1 MNNYQN
7 YYRNGRYDRIDQD
20 EVPESKHTV
29 FIRGLP
35 GHIKTDEIN
44 ALPVALLNSLRRRF
58 LLIAVTLC
66 SFSFTILNTRRYL
79 PPYRNVRGGKCI
91 VTKMVQLFGSLCT
104 TLKHLYSYTDIGRSR
119 NLPLEGFAACYFRW
133 FTLLF
138 DRLLIHCKLIL
149 LRAVFFDSQR
159 TLSRDFFEDHV
170 GPCSFDFIKLSQDQ
184 LKLFVAVRF
193 ETRDAAK
200 ECMHKYKDGE
210 VLGYPVELT
219 WFRDIR
225 RYVSYQ
231 QSQGLRPATVP
242 RNRAGY
248 ANRNNYNTRNSYDR
262 SSRNE
267 YRDDD
272 YDRGSKRTRTVSDDR
287 RSGSKRS
294 RSRSRSSSH
303 SRSPRSASPRR
314 SSRERSHTAES
325 RRSGGSHAHSHSHS
339 QASSPTPPPRER
351 TASPP
356 VAASPTP
363 KRTVE
368 GEGLGEGNEELTAFL
383 QMIKTSSSSDAT
395 SYFVIIDKGNTPPL
409 PPTPAPVTSIVTKRV
424 SKENSPQKSQKSDQS
439 QSASPVVERKS
450 RKSKKEKRK
459 RKRRSPS
466 SSSTSGSFDGRSSGE
481 LSEGE
486 LRKKILKKREKAL
499 REENAEGK
507 FSKWLNTM
515 GGSLLPNGKA
525 NGKAALGKWEEKSPS
540 EAPSRPD
547 SSLLQN
553 TTLKFGLEG
562 SNGRVSTSSHTSR
575 ENVGGANVAAWNEDI
590 PKQVVR
596 EPLPQLSSKKPI
608 SNSGPSPSLT
618 SVHSVKPESNDMR
631 PSPPPLPPRA
641 SKTSEALISD
651 TQLNFSKKAIR
662 DIAGIGTEMAKA
674 EATSSSSLFST
685 DIDSLLGKRP
695 PVAQPVNATLF
706 DDLKSSQT
714 SAFASVR
721 GQQAQI
727 PVRSILDDP
736 DEPVQSSSGLR
747 LSSFTR
753 QMNAETERDR
763 KLARLP
769 PEMLSKFVAKKKQ
782 FEMTFKSDCETFGFV
797 AKTLIQKDPALEERL
812 RLALAEAVKDMEDA
826 FTQKIDQLLDQL
838 VMFASI

>member
-1 MNNYQN
+1 M
-7 YYRNGRYDRIDQD
+7 
-20 EVPESKHTV
+20 
-29 FIRGLP
+29 
-35 GHIKTDEIN
+35 
-44 ALPVALLNSLRRRF
+44 
-58 LLIAVTLC
+58 
-66 SFSFTILNTRRYL
+66 
-79 PPYRNVRGGKCI
+79 I
-91 VTKMVQLFGSLCT
+91 VVS
-104 TLKHLYSYTDIGRSR
+104 
-119 NLPLEGFAACYFRW
+119 EAFAAHYFRW
-133 FTLLF
+133 VTLLF
-138 DRLLIHCKLIL
+138 DRVLFHCKPVL
-149 LRAVFFDSQR
+149 LTAL
-159 TLSRDFFEDHV
+159 LSDCHLLLYRDFFEDHV

-242 RNRAGY
+242 RNRAGHG
-248 ANRNNYNTRNSYDR
+248 NRNNYTSRNSYDR

-325 RRSGGSHAHSHSHS
+325 RRSGGSQANSHSHS
-339 QASSPTPPPRER
+339 RASSPTPPQCER
-351 TASPP
+351 TASPR

-368 GEGLGEGNEELTAFL
+368 
-383 QMIKTSSSSDAT
+383 
-395 SYFVIIDKGNTPPL
+395 IIDKGNTPPL
-409 PPTPAPVTSIVTKRV
+409 PPTPAPATSIVMKRV

-466 SSSTSGSFDGRSSGE
+466 SSSSSGSFDGRSSGE

-499 REENAEGK
+499 REENAEA
-507 FSKWLNTM
+507 
-515 GGSLLPNGKA
+515 NGKA

-562 SNGRVSTSSHTSR
+562 S
-575 ENVGGANVAAWNEDI
+575 EDI

-596 EPLPQLSSKKPI
+596 EPLPQLSSKKPNT
-608 SNSGPSPSLT
+608 NSGPSPSLT
-618 SVHSVKPESNDMR
+618 SIHSVKPESNDMR
-631 PSPPPLPPRA
+631 PSPPPFPPRA

-662 DIAGIGTEMAKA
+662 DIAGTEMAKA

-695 PVAQPVNATLF
+695 PVPQPVNTTIF
-706 DDLKSSQT
+706 DDLKNSQT

-721 GQQAQI
+721 GQQTHI

-736 DEPVQSSSGLR
+736 DEPMQSSSGLR

-782 FEMTFKSDCETFGFV
+782 FEMTFKSDCETFAFV

-826 FTQKIDQLLDQL
+826 FAQKIDQLLDQL